1 MMTISCV
8 LAIVA
13 FGTAIASLMG
23 KCPLTV
29 PVLMLA
35 IVEVLRCL
43 PLR

>member
-1 MMTISCV
+1 MISLVCV
-8 LAIVA
+8 LAIIA

-23 KCPLTV
+23 KCPLSV

-35 IVEVLRCL
+35 IVALLQCL